1 MTYHYY
7 NKEAETMPREKL
19 KALQSQRLCDMV
31 RRVYENVPMYKQRFD
46 EMGLK
51 PEDIKSI
58 DDITKLPFTYK
69 QDLRDNY
76 PFGLFAVPMCE
87 VVRVHAS
94 SGTTGKQ
101 TVVGY
106 TANDMKLWGE
116 VMARTLGAGGVTKD
130 DIGHISYGYGLFTGG
145 LGGGLGSETIGC
157 ATIPAST
164 GNTRRQVTILQDF
177 KPSFILATP
186 SYALTI
192 AEFMEQNGMTK
203 EDIHLK
209 AGFFGAEPWTE
220 NMRKEIEQL
229 LNLKA
234 YDIYGLSEVIGPG
247 VAYECECQNGLHVNE
262 DHFFLEI
269 IDPET
274 GEPVPDGTEGEIVF
288 TCMTKEALPLI
299 RYRTRDVGMRMP
311 GECDCGRTFV
321 RMVKPAGRTDDM
333 LIIRGVNVFPSQ
345 IESVLMNMEGIAPF
359 FQMIV
364 EREGNLDKLTVL
376 VELTEETFTDE
387 VRKLEA
393 MSKRVTDAIHSVL
406 GIAAKVKLVEPK
418 SIERFEGKA
427 KRVIDKRTQVN
438 F

>member
-1 MTYHYY
+1 MKYHYY
-7 NKEAETMPREKL
+7 NEKAETMPKEEL
-19 KALQSQRLCDMV
+19 KSLQSERLCAMV
-31 RRVYENVPMYKQRFD
+31 KRCYEKIPLYKTRFD
-46 EMGLK
+46 ELGLK

-76 PFGLFAVPMCE
+76 PFGLFAVPMSE

-106 TANDMKLWGE
+106 TENDMKLWGE
-116 VMARTLGAGGVTKD
+116 VMARTLGAGGVTRE

-164 GNTRRQVTILQDF
+164 GNTRRQVTILEDF
-177 KPSFILATP
+177 KPTFILATP

-192 AEFMEQNGMTK
+192 AEFMAQN
-203 EDIHLK
+203 DISINDISLK
-209 AGFFGAEPWTE
+209 VGFFGAEPWTE
-220 NMRKEIEQL
+220 SMRKEIEEQ

-247 VAYECECQNGLHVNE
+247 VAYECECQHGLHVNE
-262 DHFFLEI
+262 DHFYLEI

-274 GEPVPDGTEGEIVF
+274 GENVPDGTEGEIVF

-299 RYRTRDVGMRMP
+299 RYRTRDVGMKIP
-311 GECDCGRTFV
+311 GQCECGRSFV

-345 IESVLMNMEGIAPF
+345 IESVLMNMDGIAPF

-376 VELTEETFTDE
+376 VELTEDTFTDE

-393 MSKRVTDAIHSVL
+393 ISKSVTEAIHSVL